1 MIQQLF
7 KKLEKEGL
15 MLASVE
21 SLTGGLFAAS
31 ITSVPGAS
39 NVFSGGTITYSNI
52 SKNKFGVAKETLD
65 AHGAISKE
73 TAIEMVKACAK
84 NFSSQVSISFTGNA
98 GPSSSEGKA
107 VGLVF
112 ISIMIKKGE
121 EEKIFN
127 YRLNLDGDRAMIRE
141 QCVNFGIKTIMDK
154 LMLLYPEEVEQKEE
168 EEEEITTTDSEEKDV
183 SEDSKTDTTKE

>member
-7 KKLEKEGL
+7 KKLEKEKL
-15 MLASVE
+15 MLSSVE

-39 NVFSGGTITYSNI
+39 SIFSGGTVTYSLEA
-52 SKNKFGVAKETLD
+52 KRKFGVEAKTLEEF
-65 AHGAISKE
+65 GAISKE
-73 TAIEMVKACAK
+73 TAVEMAK
-84 NFSSQVSISFTGNA
+84 NCLRNFSSQVAISFTGNA

-112 ISIMIKKGE
+112 ITIIIKTNTI
-121 EEKIFN
+121 EKTYN

-141 QCVNFGIKTIMDK
+141 QCVNFGIKTIMEK
-154 LMLLYPEEVEQKEE
+154 LNLLFPEE
-168 EEEEITTTDSEEKDV
+168 EK
-183 SEDSKTDTTKE
+183 

>member
-15 MLASVE
+15 QLSSVE

-39 NVFSGGTITYSNI
+39 NVFSGGAVTYSNT
-52 SKNKFGVAKETLD
+52 SKIKFGVSEETLKE
-65 AHGAISKE
+65 HGAISKE
-73 TAIEMVKACAK
+73 TAVEMVKACVQ
-84 NFSSQVSISFTGNA
+84 NLPSQVAISFTGNA
-98 GPSSSEGKA
+98 GPSASEGKV
-107 VGLVF
+107 VGLVY
-112 ISIMIKKGE
+112 ISIIIKKDNI
-121 EEKIFN
+121 EKLYN

-154 LMLLYPEEVEQKEE
+154 LMELFPEE
-168 EEEEITTTDSEEKDV
+168 EEEEKEENKD
-183 SEDSKTDTTKE
+183 